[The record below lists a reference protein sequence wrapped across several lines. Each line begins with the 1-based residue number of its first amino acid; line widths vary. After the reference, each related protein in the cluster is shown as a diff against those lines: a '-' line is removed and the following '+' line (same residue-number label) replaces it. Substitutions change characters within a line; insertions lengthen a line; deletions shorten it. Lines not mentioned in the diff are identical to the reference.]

1 MSNENIFRE
10 VDEELR
16 SDRMRTLWRRFGPY
30 IIGAAV
36 AVVLAVAVNEGWAWW
51 QNSNAARA
59 SDEFYAALDLK
70 NGGDLAGAQ
79 TALDTIIASGNSGYA
94 QIARF
99 AEAGLL
105 ARQGKNAE
113 AVAAYDAL
121 GAAEGNARLRELAL
135 VLAANVLVDSGDV
148 AGVQQRVGGLTGADN
163 PLRNAAREALGLAQY
178 KAGQLDEARTSF
190 ESVLIDPLAAS
201 DMRTRMQVYLSQ
213 LAAEGALPP
222 EVEAS
227 AEEPAAPAAE
237 APAPAAETA
246 APAAETAAPAAD
258 AAQPQ
263 AAAPAETPAP
273 AAAPAAQA
281 PAETPATTTDGAA
294 SN

>member
-163 PLRNAAREALGLAQY
+163 PLRNAAREAVGLAQY

-190 ESVLIDPLAAS
+190 ESVLIDPLASS

-222 EVEAS
+222 EVEAP
-227 AEEPAAPAAE
+227 AEEPAAPPAAE

-263 AAAPAETPAP
+263 AAAPAPAETP
-273 AAAPAAQA
+273 APAAQA